1 MRNRGR
7 GERRVGEAKQKRRRK
22 KKQRDGTRT
31 DDKSTEGEEKEMAE
45 AAQGD
50 RAGKRDKK
58 RRGIEGR
65 GEREDA
71 HPLQPPPAVSIPA
84 SCNGGPGHQILTIN
98 SEAGY
103 MLYQSGDSQSIF
115 GPSESGNPRITVGVA
130 SARTLIA
137 QVGPRRGNG
146 AQTERKAVALIEG
159 RDSCLF

>member
-1 MRNRGR
+1 
-7 GERRVGEAKQKRRRK
+7 
-22 KKQRDGTRT
+22 
-31 DDKSTEGEEKEMAE
+31 MAE

-103 MLYQSGDSQSIF
+103 MLYQSCDSQSIF
-115 GPSESGNPRITVGVA
+115 GPSESGNPRITVGGA

-146 AQTERKAVALIEG
+146 AQTERKAVALTEG